1 MADWQVNS
9 IEQADQRLKDWVENV
24 TGGTTCS
31 LNAPSPA
38 AKDPTISCYL
48 LDLLEIPALRNVPH
62 PSHQFS
68 LRYLVTSW
76 AKEPSDAHQR
86 LNALVFAVLEEPELE
101 LEMHPPEP
109 ALWTALG
116 VPPSPCFFLRVRVR
130 LERPEKPPRLV
141 LQPLKVEAL
150 PVKPLAGVVLGPE
163 DVPVMGAVI
172 EIPALQLSVRTGS
185 KGQFRFKSV
194 PEGGWL
200 KRLVVKARGRTQEIA
215 LEKDY
220 SEENPLI
227 IHFDPLS

>member
-9 IEQADQRLKDWVENV
+9 IDQADQRLKDWVENV

-31 LNAPSPA
+31 LNAPSA
-38 AKDPTISCYL
+38 VVKDPTISCYL
-48 LDLLEIPALRNVPH
+48 MDLLEIPALRNVPH
-62 PSHQFS
+62 PPHQFM

-76 AKEPSDAHQR
+76 AKDPLEAHQG
-86 LNALVFAVLEEPELE
+86 LNTLVFAALEEPELE

-141 LQPLKVEAL
+141 MKPLQVDAL

-163 DVPVMGAVI
+163 NVPVMGAVV
-172 EIPALQLSVRTGS
+172 EIPSLQFSVRTGS
-185 KGQFRFKSV
+185 NGQFYFKSV
-194 PEGGWL
+194 PESGWL
-200 KRLVVKARGRTQEIA
+200 KRLVVKARGRTQEIP

-220 SEENPLI
+220 SEENPLV